1 MKTVLPIVLI
11 AISCLAAVPSFAE
24 SAPGKKPFLR
34 AEGSKLFL
42 GEKEYRAIGINMPYA
57 SRVFTGQ
64 MQGVA
69 TSDCFLRPPE
79 EIAKWVKEAAEN
91 GFSFLRFFGYPN
103 TPAEIDW
110 YLANKEEYW
119 KKMDEFF
126 AMCREADLK
135 LIPSLGIYPNFHH
148 TPHTGEKTSAILDPT
163 SQTHRQVYGYVREMV
178 TRYKDDPNVLM
189 WEISNEVFLK
199 ADVTPAGS
207 KRPEDLMTFD
217 QLKQMYREATD
228 FIKAIDPNH
237 LVTSGDCHV
246 RHESMSRRRGT
257 KLRMD
262 TLREHLVNQ
271 LDSQSDPI
279 DVASLHYYG
288 PQSAGY
294 DGKFSFK
301 DAEGNGI
308 FPGNQRVMDA
318 MLTSVRA
325 FHLADVPVF
334 LGELGQQY
342 PFLNEDPK
350 ASWLI
355 PAVNALDQE
364 GVSLVALWVWRFPE
378 QPVYT
383 FDPETNPE
391 LVKQAR
397 GLNRKYGTLPSSC
410 KIKD

>member
-11 AISCLAAVPSFAE
+11 AFACLAAVPSFAE
-24 SAPGKKPFLR
+24 SAPRQKPFLR

-69 TSDCFLRPPE
+69 TPDCFLRPPE
-79 EIAKWVKEAAEN
+79 EMAKWVKEAAEN

-126 AMCREADLK
+126 AMCREVDLK
-135 LIPSLGIYPNFHH
+135 LIPALGIYPNFHH
-148 TPHTGEKTSAILDPT
+148 TPHTGEKTSAILDPE
-163 SQTHRQVYGYVREMV
+163 SQTHRQIYDYVREMV

-237 LVTSGDCHV
+237 LVTSGDAHV

-271 LDSQSDPI
+271 LDSQSEPI

-288 PQSAGY
+288 PQAAGY

-318 MLTSVRA
+318 MLTSVRV
-325 FHLADVPVF
+325 FHLAGVPMF

-342 PFLNEDPK
+342 PFLNQDSK
-350 ASWLI
+350 ATWLI
-355 PAVNALDQE
+355 PAIKALDEE

-378 QPVYT
+378 QPMYT
-383 FDPETNPE
+383 IDPEKDPE
-391 LVKQAR
+391 LVKVAR
-397 GLNRKYGTLPSSC
+397 ELNRKYGTLPKSC
-410 KIKD
+410 KIKN